1 MQQQLDIFEKYL
13 LRYDVLNTNE
23 SRIRLIRIVDH
34 TLMEVVIQMGA
45 EMVRTNM
52 ARVVVPASRGSA
64 KSTRQG
70 V

>member
-1 MQQQLDIFEKYL
+1 MQQQRDILETYL
-13 LRYDVLNTNE
+13 LRYDVLDTDE
-23 SRIRLIRIVDH
+23 SRIRLVRVVDH

-52 ARVVVPASRGSA
+52 ARVVVPASQGSA

>member
-1 MQQQLDIFEKYL
+1 MLQQLDIFETYL
-13 LRYDVLNTNE
+13 LRYDVLDTNE
-23 SRIRLIRIVDH
+23 SRIRLVRVIEH

-45 EMVRTNM
+45 EMVRTDM
-52 ARVVVPASRGSA
+52 ARVVVSAGQGSA